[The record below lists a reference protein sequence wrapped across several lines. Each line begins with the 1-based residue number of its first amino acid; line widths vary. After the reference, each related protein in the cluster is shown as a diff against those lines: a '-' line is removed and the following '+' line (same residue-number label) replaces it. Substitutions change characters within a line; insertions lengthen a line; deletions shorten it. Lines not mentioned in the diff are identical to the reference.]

1 MRSKAIG
8 PTFYAELVAHG
19 GLVGNHFSWTPEG
32 ELLFFDGTPEAV
44 RAGVEEVYA
53 DHDPTVRPPVTVFA
67 PREFA
72 KRFTSDELMAI
83 RAAQFTDM
91 EVGLVYDDFNRAEFI
106 DLADP
111 AVAQGISLYV
121 AKGLLQ
127 ASRKKV
133 LLAPEVAADEDEGD
147 PGPV

>member
-1 MRSKAIG
+1 METKAIG
-8 PTFYAELVAHG
+8 PTFYDELVAYG

-32 ELLFFDGTPEAV
+32 ELLFFDGTPEQV

-53 DHDPTVRPPVTVFA
+53 AHNPAAKLPVTVFT

-72 KRFTSDELMAI
+72 KRFTQDELLAI

-121 AKGLLQ
+121 AKGLLK
-127 ASRKKV
+127 ASRKKA
-133 LLAPEVAADEDEGD
+133 LLAPEVAADETEGD
-147 PGPV
+147 PDSV